1 MAIKPSEDGQGI
13 TLMKLDKVEWW
24 STQLGLE
31 AHKPIQTSC
40 MQAWHIRIGG
50 CLGPFST
57 SSYSPDLLGP
67 CFRFLLHLFYTLSK
81 RQPEPSKVFNMRAC
95 QLIRESFPVCPELC
109 RQPVSPSTP
118 PSTLPTHTHTQTH
131 VSTSPPLT
139 GRCHSGR
146 QLQSLV
152 WRLSSNQR
160 PSSLSTATWPWG
172 YHCHTAYTPSN
183 THAHT
188 QPHAQTQNEELN
200 EEQMEEVAVFYLES
214 WNLLR

>member
-1 MAIKPSEDGQGI
+1 MVIYTAW
-13 TLMKLDKVEWW
+13 T
-24 STQLGLE
+24 LE

-109 RQPVSPSTP
+109 RQPVSPST
-118 PSTLPTHTHTQTH
+118 LPTHTHTQTH

-152 WRLSSNQR
+152 WRLPSNQR

>member
-1 MAIKPSEDGQGI
+1 MVIYTAW
-13 TLMKLDKVEWW
+13 TLEV
-24 STQLGLE
+24 
-31 AHKPIQTSC
+31 HKPIQTSC

-160 PSSLSTATWPWG
+160 PSFLSTATWPWG

>member
-1 MAIKPSEDGQGI
+1 MVIYTAW
-13 TLMKLDKVEWW
+13 T
-24 STQLGLE
+24 LE

-118 PSTLPTHTHTQTH
+118 PSTLPTHTHTDTRVH
-131 VSTSPPLT
+131 ISPTNREVSLGEAAAVAGVTALLKSETLVPVNSNLALRLPLS
-139 GRCHSGR
+139 HSVHPF
-146 QLQSLV
+146 Q
-152 WRLSSNQR
+152 
-160 PSSLSTATWPWG
+160 
-172 YHCHTAYTPSN
+172 
-183 THAHT
+183 HAHT
-188 QPHAQTQNEELN
+188 HTTTRTNPERGAERRADGRGGCVLSGELKLTALGERGDREE
-200 EEQMEEVAVFYLES
+200 E
-214 WNLLR
+214 